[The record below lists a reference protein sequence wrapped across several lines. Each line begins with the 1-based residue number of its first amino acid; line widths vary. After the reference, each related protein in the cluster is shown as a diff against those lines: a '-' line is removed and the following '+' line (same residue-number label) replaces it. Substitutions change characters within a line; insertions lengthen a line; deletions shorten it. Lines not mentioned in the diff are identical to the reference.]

1 MKNFKITQSITN
13 RQDASLSI
21 FFKEVSKLPM
31 LSIEE
36 EVELARRVK
45 EGDNSAINKLV
56 EANLRFVISVAKQYQ
71 NKGLA
76 LVDLIQEGVLGCT
89 QAAKLYDETKGFR
102 FISYAVWWIRQAII
116 KAISDQCRTVR
127 IPMTQVNSM
136 NKINKATSKLEQ
148 QLGRNPT
155 IEELETETEIDS
167 EKINITLLST
177 TRSLS
182 FDTPFKNDEES
193 GSLLDIIPDENLQDL
208 DESLESETTYNIIES
223 VLHKLS
229 DREGDVVR
237 MVFGIGMNPMTLEEI
252 SARFGIGSERIRQIQ
267 IGAIDKIK
275 RCYKDDLKELL

>member
-1 MKNFKITQSITN
+1 MISI
-13 RQDASLSI
+13 D
-21 FFKEVSKLPM
+21 
-31 LSIEE
+31 E

-45 EGDNSAINKLV
+45 EGDETAVNKLV

-76 LVDLIQEGVLGCT
+76 LVDLIQEGVLGCV
-89 QAAKLYDETKGFR
+89 QAARSYDETRGFR

-136 NKINKATSKLEQ
+136 NKINKATQKLEQ
-148 QLGRNPT
+148 QLNRRPT
-155 IEELETETEIDS
+155 VEELESETEIESD
-167 EKINITLLST
+167 KINITLLST
-177 TRSLS
+177 IRQVS
-182 FDTPFKNDEES
+182 FDTPFKDGDEA
-193 GSLLDIIPDENLQDL
+193 GSLLDITPDENSRDI
-208 DESLESETTYNIIES
+208 DEGLISETTYNVIES

-229 DREGDVVR
+229 DRESDVVR

-267 IGAIDKIK
+267 IGAIEKIK
-275 RCYKDDLKELL
+275 SRYKNDLRELL

>member
-1 MKNFKITQSITN
+1 MISI
-13 RQDASLSI
+13 D
-21 FFKEVSKLPM
+21 
-31 LSIEE
+31 E

-45 EGDNSAINKLV
+45 EGDETAVNKLV

-76 LVDLIQEGVLGCT
+76 LVDLIQEGTMGCV
-89 QAAKLYDETKGFR
+89 QAARLYDETKGFR

-136 NKINKATSKLEQ
+136 NKINKATQKLEQ
-148 QLGRNPT
+148 QLNRRPT
-155 IEELETETEIDS
+155 VEELESETEIESD
-167 EKINITLLST
+167 KINITLLST
-177 TRSLS
+177 IRQVS
-182 FDTPFKNDEES
+182 FDTPFKDGDEA
-193 GSLLDIIPDENLQDL
+193 GSLLDITPDENSRDI
-208 DESLESETTYNIIES
+208 DEGLISETTYNVIES

-229 DREGDVVR
+229 DRESDVVR

-267 IGAIDKIK
+267 IGAIEKIK
-275 RCYKDDLKELL
+275 SRYKDDLKELL